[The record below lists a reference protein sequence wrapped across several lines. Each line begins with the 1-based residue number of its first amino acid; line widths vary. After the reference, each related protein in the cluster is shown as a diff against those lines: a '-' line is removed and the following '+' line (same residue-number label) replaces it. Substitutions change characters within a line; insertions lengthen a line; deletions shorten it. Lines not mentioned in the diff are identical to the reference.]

1 MRVRLAHDMGLYGE
15 RRPTHRAPLP
25 GVLLAPSLAANAGS
39 LSGFLPFATLRLL
52 FRAVPGF
59 LPFATLELLSR
70 AVPGVLPSTSGV
82 PCVCDV
88 APIRGLTPQQ
98 SQRPERAHQ
107 CPTLPES
114 GGVVQTKPKSA
125 RTRGICCLTLKNPA
139 VANGQ
144 ISASHSRRHSARVMP
159 CAARE
164 GAASRNQS

>member
-25 GVLLAPSLAANAGS
+25 SVLLAPSLAANAGS
-39 LSGFLPFATLRLL
+39 LSRFLPFATLRLL
-52 FRAVPGF
+52 SSAVPGF
-59 LPFATLELLSR
+59 
-70 AVPGVLPSTSGV
+70 LPSTSGV

-98 SQRPERAHQ
+98 SQRPERAPQ

-125 RTRGICCLTLKNPA
+125 RTRGICCLTLENPA